1 MSEQATPSFD
11 VADWLFPAGTFPT
24 PTTAFVGAQYGAG
37 TSTWAALL
45 AGTDCALDMPETG
58 VVVGVCRST
67 PAGITAA
74 KTMIGHYG
82 PDRFKAFLV
91 VADAPAKMLP
101 QAAREVKVLSAAV
114 PVVVVPWIVKL
125 RGVELPT
132 GVAADLQ
139 RHVSRV
145 REKLAA
151 AAVRVPKEF
160 QTQPNRKAK

>member
-1 MSEQATPSFD
+1 MTEQTPTPFE
-11 VADWLFPAGTFPT
+11 VADWLFPAGTFTT
-24 PTTAFVGAQYGAG
+24 PATAFVGAHYGAG

-45 AGTDCALDMPETG
+45 AGADCGLTMPDSG
-58 VVVGVCRST
+58 VVIGVCRST

-74 KTMIGHYG
+74 KSLIGQHG
-82 PDRFKAFLV
+82 PARFRAFLV

-114 PVVVVPWIVKL
+114 PVVVVPWLVKL
-125 RGVELPT
+125 RGVESPA
-132 GVAADLQ
+132 GVVAELQ
-139 RHVSRV
+139 RPIGRV

-160 QTQPNRKAK
+160 QTNPNKKER